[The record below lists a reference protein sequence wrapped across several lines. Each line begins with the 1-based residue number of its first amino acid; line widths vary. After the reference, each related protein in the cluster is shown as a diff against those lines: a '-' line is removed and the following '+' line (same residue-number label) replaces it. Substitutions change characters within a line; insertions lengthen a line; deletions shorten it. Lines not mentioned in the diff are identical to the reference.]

1 MSNFYVEPNVAPV
14 LDANKTPVLTNENQS
29 AAVSTPTG
37 AVGTLV
43 SSLVS
48 IGGTPGN
55 VTDSNAGAVTGIALT
70 GTANSNGTWYYT
82 TDGGANW
89 SAVGT
94 VNAAN
99 SLLLAADA
107 NTRLFFKANT
117 DYTGTITNA
126 ISFRAWDQTSGTAGS
141 KTSTVTTGNATAFST
156 AADFADI
163 TVVDDAPVILSVSV
177 PSNGTYKAGDVLTFT
192 VNTSESVTVT
202 GTPRLAL
209 DIGGTVKYAQYTA
222 SGSTATALKFTYTV
236 ESGLSDTDGI
246 SVTGALQPNNGTL
259 QEITT
264 NHSDLTTTL
273 NNLGSLTNVKVDSAA
288 PSFDVLPSAVSVTV
302 SGFTPSASIDEA
314 GTIYYVVVASGAT
327 APSAAQVVAGHNASD
342 TTPLAANSQAVASG
356 PYTSSFSAV
365 TGLSA
370 STAYDVYMVAVDN
383 LNNMM
388 SSPAMVTITTA
399 PAAPGTPTLDSAS
412 DSGASGDGKT
422 NVATP
427 TFTVTG
433 VSNGATVTLFND
445 ANNNGVVDAGEELA
459 SGTAGGTS
467 ISLTVGSAI
476 PEGTYANIKAI
487 QTIGGQPSAASTATS
502 LTIDTTAPTIG
513 ISVIATD
520 DRINGTED
528 DSAVTI
534 QGTTSGV
541 EDGQTVTVHIGTV
554 TKTVTVSSNGWST
567 TLTSG
572 EVQALSEGSIT
583 VTADVSDVAGNAATQ
598 ATRSITY
605 DRTAPTVSSVGVPT
619 DATYRAGQTLSF
631 TINAPENITVTGT
644 PRIALTIGSSTVYA
658 TYQSGGGGT
667 ALVFSYT
674 IQTGDLDADG
684 ITVGALELNG
694 GTLADAAGNAMTLAF
709 TAPGTSGVRV
719 DGVAPTVTSITW
731 QTPSTLHT
739 NADTLVYRVTF
750 SEALA
755 ATPSASDF
763 SVSGTTATVTSVTSV
778 GGNAYDV
785 TVSGGDLAGYN
796 GDVSLGFA
804 NNQGITDSA
813 GNALTATTPTGT
825 DQRLHKLDNTAPGAP
840 GTAIALASGSDTG
853 SSSSDAITSATAP
866 VLRVSLNAT
875 NAVAGDTL
883 ELLLGGG
890 ALTHATAK
898 VLDATDISNGYV
910 DFTVTSGDLGADGAK
925 IFTARVTD
933 AAGNVGNAGGS
944 LTVTLDTAGPTTS
957 VTRPTLSSPSGSSA
971 FTVTVTY
978 SENIDASTVSA
989 SNVTITGPA
998 ALTVTNTSVSG
1009 NTVTYT
1015 VTPNSAWNSATDA
1028 GSYSVALGANPV
1040 KDTAGNPVT
1049 TLTHSFNVTY
1059 NAAPVIGNLAAD
1071 SVAWAGAGNTVALDL
1086 GGNATVSDA
1095 ENNSVGWGGGS
1106 LTVQR
1111 VTGGSA
1117 DATAKDVFSLNG
1129 SGFTVDGTTLKDS
1142 GAVIFGNV
1150 TTNSG
1155 GVLTITFN
1163 ANATSALVQ
1172 TVMRNVLYAND
1183 TPYGNATIRF
1193 ALSDGSGNTTDADV
1207 TVTSSTIYVDQAT
1220 DDSNGN
1226 AADGF
1231 SLREALARSVAQTGT
1246 PDTIVIAIADSSSIT
1261 LGSNVTLGSG
1271 DTLDFGTTSGVTV
1284 SGSAIQLAG
1293 SATVIVASDKTAT
1306 VTSTVSGGTSLTKDG
1321 GGTLTLSGSGT
1332 NSYAGTT
1339 IKTGTLAVAGDG
1351 NLGTG
1356 TVTLQG
1362 GTLAVTGAT
1371 TIDNTITLTA
1381 NSTIRTDAAVTVSGN
1396 ISGPVAGLTKT
1407 GNGTLTLTGH
1417 NTYGGATTISAGGL
1431 TANSATS
1438 AIDDTSTVTVA
1449 AGATFTVEKDEA
1461 IASIAGAGS
1470 VVLNAVLT
1478 TADNTSNEVSGV
1490 ISGSGSLITEGT
1502 GTLTL
1507 SGANTYT
1514 GTTTVQYGGTLV
1526 VAGDGNLGGGT
1537 LTLNGGT
1544 LTVTGAGTIDN
1555 GIVIGSQDA
1564 TVNTSAAVTLSGVI
1578 SGNNLTKTGSGTLTL
1593 SNANTYTGSTTVSA
1607 GTLLLTGSLG
1617 NGAVSVASGAT
1628 LGGTGTI
1635 GGNVTVASGATLAPG
1650 VAGSSNGIGTL
1661 SVGGNLTMNGILAI
1675 ELAGA
1680 SSYDKVSVSGTVTIN
1695 GSSSG
1700 TTGNNFISVTR
1711 VNGYAAT
1718 NTTYAVINNT
1728 GSSPISTT
1736 FPSLAEGGTL
1746 TTNGDLYTVSY
1757 AAGTGSDDLVLTA
1770 VVNPTVT
1777 SVSATTADGTYK
1789 AGDTVTITV
1798 TFNRAVTVTGSPTL
1812 SLGTGRTA
1820 TYTGGSGGTT
1830 LSFTYTVQAGDSSAD
1845 LDYAS
1850 TTALSL
1856 NGGSIVDGTT
1866 SMAATLTLAA
1876 PGAANSLGANK
1887 AIVIDTTTPAVTAV
1901 AVPADA
1907 TYATGQT
1914 MDFTVTFSEAV
1925 TVTGT
1930 PTLPITLDNGEVV
1943 QATYLS
1949 GSGGTA
1955 LTFRYTVGSGKL
1967 DTDGIV
1973 LGSALSGGTIADAA
1987 GNAAT
1992 LTLANVVAT
2001 AGVRIDSVGPTVAA
2015 VSSSTADGTYGTGD
2029 TITIEVSF
2037 SEAVT
2042 VSGTPTLTLNTGRV
2056 ATYSGGSG
2064 GSVLT
2069 FTYVVQAGDTTAD
2082 LDAGSLA
2089 LNGGVITDTTGN
2101 PATLALPGGGA
2112 SLAGG
2117 KAIVVD
2123 TTPPSV
2129 VGVSVPADGAYT
2141 VGKTLSVTVQLSEA
2155 VIVNGTPTILLDIG
2169 GVQRVAVYNPA
2180 GSSGTALRFDY
2191 VVQAGDNDADGITV
2205 KELALN
2211 GASITDAARLALPA
2225 TLGGIPGTQGVLVD
2239 TLAPDAPSVP
2249 VLAAGQDSGSSATDG
2264 LTNVDRPTIGGTAE
2278 PGSTVTVMIDG
2289 VARGTTTAGPGGAW
2303 SFTVTDPLTD
2313 GAHSITTTA
2322 TDRAGNVSP
2331 ASPALALVID
2341 ATPPVLSTPSL
2352 APGSDSGVSA
2362 TDRITGVTRPTL
2374 TGSAEPNSSVRV
2386 ILDGVVIGTATAGAD
2401 GRWSFT
2407 VADALADGD
2416 HSVATEATD
2425 VAGNTGRSASQT
2437 FTIRSTAP
2445 GAPSAPTLASGDSG
2459 ASATDGLT
2467 STTRPVLTGIAP
2479 PNGTVTVY
2487 VDGTAVGT
2495 VRTDATGVWNL
2506 PLNSPLTDGTH
2517 QVQASATDA
2526 AGNVGTQRS
2535 QALVLTIDT
2544 QAPTVT
2550 AGGTSP
2556 SLTSGGTVAV
2566 GAGISLSDANTLDRV
2581 VVSLTNA
2588 QAGDELVI
2596 GALPGG
2602 ITASR
2607 DGNRIVLSGV
2617 ASAAD
2622 YQAAVRAIGL
2632 RSSAADPSFGG
2643 TATSRSITV
2652 SARDAAGNES
2662 GATTVSVSVP
2672 ATAVPPPPPAATPVT
2687 TISGNGPSTNTSSG
2701 SSSTG
2706 STSTALPSLPG
2717 GSGAASG
2724 NGPMMGSSGTDAGR
2738 SVTLGSVGGSSAS
2751 TDAGRSVTLGS
2762 VGGASSSTDAGRS
2775 VTLGS
2780 VGGQNSGGS
2789 SSSSSGLSGGS
2800 GSTGSSGGSPL
2811 AGGFGGG
2818 FGGGLGSGLG
2828 GVIGGAQSP
2837 FSGPIGPRTG
2847 LQPSAGAP
2855 QNGNAQGPGTN
2866 GQRTTPNP
2874 GNAPAGDGQNR
2885 EPQGQPQDQQ
2895 PQGQQPQGQP
2905 EGGEGGD
2912 DAPGGTAPQGTG
2924 ADGKPADR
2932 ADAAPVGRVAPG
2944 FAQQVARAHGGP
2956 AGASALLAALANHTL
2971 PGSRAA

>member
-1 MSNFYVEPNVAPV
+1 M
-14 LDANKTPVLTNENQS
+14 
-29 AAVSTPTG
+29 
-37 AVGTLV
+37 
-43 SSLVS
+43 VS

-70 GTANSNGTWYYT
+70 GAANSNGSWYYT

-141 KTSTVTTGNATAFST
+141 KTSTVATGNATAFST
-156 AADFADI
+156 AADFANI

-177 PSNGTYKAGDVLTFT
+177 PSNGTYKTGDVLTFT

-202 GTPRLAL
+202 GTPQLAL

-236 ESGLSDTDGI
+236 ESGLLDPDGI
-246 SVTGALQPNNGTL
+246 SVTGVLQPNNGTL
-259 QEITT
+259 QEVTT
-264 NHSDLTTTL
+264 NHYDLATTL

-288 PSFDVLPSAVSVTV
+288 PSFDVLPSAGSVTV

-314 GTIYYVVVASGAT
+314 GTIYYVVVASGAM

-342 TTPLAANSQAVASG
+342 TAPLAANSQAVASG
-356 PYTSSFSAV
+356 PYTSSFGAV

-370 STAYDVYMVAVDN
+370 STAYDVYMVAVDS

-399 PAAPGTPTLDSAS
+399 PAAPGAPTLDSAS
-412 DSGASGDGKT
+412 DSGTIGDGKT

-459 SGTAGGTS
+459 SGTASGTS

-476 PEGTYANIKAI
+476 TDGTYANIKAI
-487 QTIGGQPSAASTATS
+487 QTIGGLPSAASSATS
-502 LTIDTTAPTIG
+502 LTIDATAPTIG
-513 ISVIATD
+513 ISMIATD

-541 EDGQTVTVHIGTV
+541 EDGQTVTVNIGAV

-572 EVQALSEGSIT
+572 EVQGLSEGSIT
-583 VTADVSDVAGNAATQ
+583 VTADVADAAGNAATQ

-631 TINAPENITVTGT
+631 TITASENVTVTGT

-684 ITVGALELNG
+684 ITVGALGLNG
-694 GTLADAAGNAMTLAF
+694 GTLTDAAGNAMTLAF
-709 TAPGTSGVRV
+709 TAPGTSGVLV
-719 DGVAPTVTSITW
+719 DAVAPTVTSITW

-804 NNQGITDSA
+804 NNHGITDSA

-825 DQRLHKLDNTAPGAP
+825 DQRLHTLDNTAPGAP

-925 IFTARVTD
+925 TFTARVTD
-933 AAGNVGNAGGS
+933 AVGNVGTAGGS

-957 VTRPTLSSPSGSSA
+957 VTRPALSSPSGSST

-989 SNVTITGPA
+989 SNVTVTGPA

-1028 GSYSVALGANPV
+1028 GSYSVALGSSPV
-1040 KDTAGNPVT
+1040 RDTAGNPVT

-1059 NAAPVIGNLAAD
+1059 NAAPVIGNLATD

-1086 GGNATVSDA
+1086 GGDATVSDT

-1117 DATAKDVFSLNG
+1117 DATAKDVFSLSG
-1129 SGFTVDGTTLKDS
+1129 SGFTVDGTTLKDGGS
-1142 GAVIFGNV
+1142 VIFGNV

-1172 TVMRNVLYAND
+1172 TVMRNILYAND

-1246 PDTIVIAIADSSSIT
+1246 PDTIVIAVADNSSIT

-1271 DTLDFGTTSGVTV
+1271 DKLDFGTTSGVTV

-1306 VTSTVSGGTSLTKDG
+1306 VTSTVSGGTTLTKDG
-1321 GGTLTLSGSGT
+1321 GGTLTLSGT

-1356 TVTLQG
+1356 AVTLEG

-1371 TIDNTITLTA
+1371 TIDNSIILTA
-1381 NSTIRTDAAVTVSGN
+1381 NSTIRTDANVTVSGN
-1396 ISGPVAGLTKT
+1396 ISGPTAGLTKT
-1407 GNGTLTLTGH
+1407 GGGTLTLTGH

-1431 TANSATS
+1431 TADSAS
-1438 AIDDTSTVTVA
+1438 GAIDDTSAVTVA
-1449 AGATFTVEKDEA
+1449 AGATFTVAKDEA
-1461 IASIAGAGS
+1461 IASIAGAGA

-1478 TADNTSNEVSGV
+1478 TVDNASNEVSGV

-1514 GTTTVQYGGTLV
+1514 GATTVQGGTLV

-1537 LTLNGGT
+1537 VTLNGGT
-1544 LTVTGAGTIDN
+1544 LTVTGAGVIDN
-1555 GIVIGSQDA
+1555 GIGIDA
-1564 TVNTSAAVTLSGVI
+1564 NGATINTSAAVTLSGVI

-1593 SNANTYTGSTTVSA
+1593 SGANTYTGSTTVSA

-1635 GGNVTVASGATLAPG
+1635 GGSVTVDGGATLAPG
-1650 VAGSSNGIGTL
+1650 VAGSNNGIGTL
-1661 SVGGNLTMNGILAI
+1661 LIGGNLTMNGILAI

-1695 GSSSG
+1695 GGSSG

-1887 AIVIDTTTPAVTAV
+1887 AIIIDTTAPAVTAV

-1949 GSGGTA
+1949 GSGGAA
-1955 LTFRYTVGSGKL
+1955 LIFRYTVGSGKL

-1992 LTLANVVAT
+1992 LTLANVAAT
-2001 AGVRIDSVGPTVAA
+2001 AGVRIDSVGPMVAA

-2029 TITIEVSF
+2029 TITIQVSF

-2082 LDAGSLA
+2082 LDAGGLA

-2117 KAIVVD
+2117 KAIVID

-2264 LTNVDRPTIGGTAE
+2264 LTNVNRPTIGGTAE

-2386 ILDGVVIGTATAGAD
+2386 ILDGVVVGTATAGPD

-2425 VAGNTGRSASQT
+2425 AAGNTGRSASQT

-2459 ASATDGLT
+2459 ASASDGLT
-2467 STTRPVLTGIAP
+2467 STTRPVLTGTAP

-2495 VRTDATGVWNL
+2495 ARTDGAGVWSL
-2506 PLNSPLTDGTH
+2506 TLNNPLTDGAH
-2517 QVQASATDA
+2517 RIEVSAADA

-2535 QALVLTIDT
+2535 EALVLMIDT
-2544 QAPTVT
+2544 QAPTVAAGGAAPRLT
-2550 AGGTSP
+2550 AGGTA
-2556 SLTSGGTVAV
+2556 AV

-2581 VVSLTNA
+2581 VISLTNA

-2632 RSSAADPSFGG
+2632 RSSATDPSFGG

-2662 GATTVSVSVP
+2662 GAATVSVNVP

-2687 TISGNGPSTNTSSG
+2687 TISGNGPSTNTSS
-2701 SSSTG
+2701 SSGSTG
-2706 STSTALPSLPG
+2706 SGSTALPSLPG
-2717 GSGAASG
+2717 GNGATSGS
-2724 NGPMMGSSGTDAGR
+2724 GPMMGSSGTDAGR

-2762 VGGASSSTDAGRS
+2762 VGGSSASTDAGRS

-2780 VGGQNSGGS
+2780 VGGQNSDGS

-2811 AGGFGGG
+2811 TGGLGGG
-2818 FGGGLGSGLG
+2818 FGGSLGSGLG
-2828 GVIGGAQSP
+2828 GVIGGVQSP
-2837 FSGPIGPRTG
+2837 FSGSIGPRTG
-2847 LQPSAGAP
+2847 IQPTAGTP
-2855 QNGNAQGPGTN
+2855 QNGNVQGPGAN
-2866 GQRTTPNP
+2866 SQRTVPNP

-2885 EPQGQPQDQQ
+2885 EPQSQPQDLPPQDQQ
-2895 PQGQQPQGQP
+2895 PQGQP
-2905 EGGEGGD
+2905 EGQGEGGAE
-2912 DAPGGTAPQGTG
+2912 APGGAAPQDTG
-2924 ADGKPADR
+2924 SDGKPADR
-2932 ADAAPVGRVAPG
+2932 ADAAPAGRVAPG

-2956 AGASALLAALANHTL
+2956 AGASALLAALVNHTL